1 MSVESVK
8 CTRCHRELPRVAEC
22 PHCRTGSELAS
33 AAGSRFDTRIVI
45 FAVYSILY
53 EIIIW
58 GLFGWAVFVRG
69 ESGWWILAAAYLSCS
84 QLKPRHFG
92 IPEKNS
98 ANEKGEPR

>member
-1 MSVESVK
+1 MQTADQSTSA
-8 CTRCHRELPRVAEC
+8 TPMQPRQRSALAR
-22 PHCRTGSELAS
+22 PH
-33 AAGSRFDTRIVI
+33 GSRFDTRIVI

-69 ESGWWILAAAYLSCS
+69 ESGWWILAAAYLSS
-84 QLKPRHFG
+84 AQLKPRHFG

-98 ANEKGEPR
+98 ANAQSVKTATSL

>member
-1 MSVESVK
+1 MTATQSPD
-8 CTRCHRELPRVAEC
+8 LQAER
-22 PHCRTGSELAS
+22 PP
-33 AAGSRFDTRIVI
+33 RFDTRIVI
-45 FAVYSILY
+45 FAAYSIMY

-98 ANEKGEPR
+98 AND